1 MFSASIVREKE
12 IFENERFSPISG
24 WSSKGLLITDRKAFS
39 NRDGSLSWSSY
50 EQAEENLIS
59 YGWEWDAASWAIDTS
74 FPNVDNEGTSYSS
87 KLFKLQL
94 DSLICSKGWSYDV
107 NFGTFES
114 ASATKGMMHFV
125 RRRRRVRNQ
134 HFTGL

>member
-87 KLFKLQL
+87 KLF
-94 DSLICSKGWSYDV
+94 
-107 NFGTFES
+107 
-114 ASATKGMMHFV
+114 
-125 RRRRRVRNQ
+125 
-134 HFTGL
+134 